1 MTDLEVNDMKKTAVL
16 MALLLLLS
24 ILAPNLAKAE
34 TAPLDADPLLLPF
47 PESIPWDSSEE
58 EILAGLGRKE
68 EKPVFGDHP
77 DAEIRIY
84 QFPAS
89 LAEYPAEFGVI
100 FWNAHPIEFDAL
112 IGGEGNGSPVLEQV
126 LSDLTERYGA
136 PNSENF
142 DLVIR
147 IVEATGGAVD
157 QDAFETS
164 EKYLWE
170 LPDERTVLFLV
181 NYQGIGLSALDRG
194 VLS

>member
-1 MTDLEVNDMKKTAVL
+1 MKKTAVL
-16 MALLLLLS
+16 IALLLLIS
-24 ILAPNLAKAE
+24 ILAPNRAKAE
-34 TAPLDADPLLLPF
+34 AMPHDPVPLALPF

-84 QFPAS
+84 QFHAS
-89 LAEYPAEFGVI
+89 LAEYPVEFGVI
-100 FWNAHPIEFDAL
+100 FQNTHPIEFDAL
-112 IGGEGNGSPVLEQV
+112 IGGEGNESPVLEQV
-126 LSDLTERYGA
+126 LLDLTERYGA

-170 LPDERTVLFLV
+170 LPDKRTVLFLV